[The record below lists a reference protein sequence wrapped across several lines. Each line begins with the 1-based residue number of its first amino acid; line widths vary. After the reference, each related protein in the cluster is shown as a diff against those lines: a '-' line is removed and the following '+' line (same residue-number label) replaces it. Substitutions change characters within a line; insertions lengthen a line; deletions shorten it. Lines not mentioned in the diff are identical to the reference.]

1 MQHSVSPV
9 LSHFV
14 RRGMGILNGFV
25 KHVQIKS
32 YYKPNLIYN
41 IPARY
46 LTKYT
51 TPCITYFFFF
61 FFSFYYNAWVQ
72 AYITSIDERK
82 AHK

>member
-9 LSHFV
+9 LSLFI
-14 RRGMGILNGFV
+14 RRGVGILNDFV

-61 FFSFYYNAWVQ
+61 YYNAWFQ
-72 AYITSIDERK
+72 AYITSIDDRK
-82 AHK
+82 AHKYD

>member
-1 MQHSVSPV
+1 MQHSVSTV
-9 LSHFV
+9 LSLFI

-32 YYKPNLIYN
+32 HYKPNLIYN

-51 TPCITYFFFF
+51 TPCITYS
-61 FFSFYYNAWVQ
+61 FSFYYSAWFK
-72 AYITSIDERK
+72 AYIKRIDERK
-82 AHK
+82 AHKYD